1 MAVISVFDGPVI
13 WVLLCFICPAAT
25 VSLIFMSIRKTPPQN
40 NATHMANPQA
50 PHSNGHADHQV
61 SRNGTMLGT
70 HTEAHLRQLLASGH
84 YHPTDFYWKPGMAN
98 WAPLSSLL
106 AQAPGN
112 AAPQPSQNHP
122 GQRVAIKGTVINFN
136 IQSGAG
142 LISGFNGVRYNFVTA
157 NWGSPTVPPSVGLQ
171 VEFEANGPDATHV
184 FPAQG
189 HAVGASSG
197 DFYRSS
203 DNVIVSGV
211 CAGLAHKWNTD
222 PVLIR
227 IAMVFIPFGWIFYLI
242 GSMSWTARPTRGTSP

>member
-1 MAVISVFDGPVI
+1 MAVLSFLDGSVAGLLCCLIVPAVG
-13 WVLLCFICPAAT
+13 VLLILKAT
-25 VSLIFMSIRKTPPQN
+25 RKSPPQYTPPQ
-40 NATHMANPQA
+40 MASPQA
-50 PHSNGHADHQV
+50 PHSNGPADHQV
-61 SRNGTMLGT
+61 SRNGALLGT
-70 HTEAHLRQLLASGH
+70 HTEADLRGLLASGH
-84 YHPTDFYWKPGMAN
+84 YRPADFYWKPGMAN

-106 AQAPGN
+106 AQTSGT
-112 AAPQPSQNHP
+112 AAPHPSPSHP
-122 GQRVAIKGTVINFN
+122 GQRVAIKGTVISFN

-157 NWGSPTVPPSVGLQ
+157 NWGSPNVPPSTGLQ
-171 VEFEANGPDATHV
+171 VEFEANGPDATHI

-189 HAVGASSG
+189 NAGGASSG

-222 PVLIR
+222 PVIIR

-242 GSMSWTARPTRGTSP
+242 GSMSWTARTTR